1 MSWLKLVYS
10 ITESESYDDED
21 DAEDNADSNR
31 TGSYLF
37 LGVEYLQRY
46 IGMMASVLAFPIS
59 FFLLL
64 RRQDLPSLNFHRG
77 WILRP
82 AKYEFDWRSSESLQD
97 LFTEEIG

>member
-10 ITESESYDDED
+10 ITESESYNDED

-37 LGVEYLQRY
+37 LGVRYLQRY

-59 FFLLL
+59 FFCYFGD
-64 RRQDLPSLNFHRG
+64 RICPRSIFIGDGYYDLQSTSLTGARLKVCRTFSR
-77 WILRP
+77 
-82 AKYEFDWRSSESLQD
+82 KK
-97 LFTEEIG
+97 